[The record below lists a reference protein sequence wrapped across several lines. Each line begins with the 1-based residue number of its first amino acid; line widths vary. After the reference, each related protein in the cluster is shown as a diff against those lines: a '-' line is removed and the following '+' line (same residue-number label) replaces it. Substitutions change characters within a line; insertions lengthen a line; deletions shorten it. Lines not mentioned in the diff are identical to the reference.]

1 MWKDEVQPPSRPS
14 HFSVWH
20 LSLRNSFTSSKQCCV
35 FSFAQMFHSYG
46 RAYHTYNHDL
56 SLSTNTTYTEGFY
69 FIVMLFLYYCMV
81 FNQIVHSLVKE
92 PLHILARRLS
102 LRNAII
108 IGILHLHPLFFQKCV
123 TILKE
128 ILQKVMLYRTF
139 PHFRMQS
146 TASIQG
152 LFETQT
158 LSKYYLH
165 LSRHSMPKQC
175 CIFLKECPTMFKEC
189 ITLFNGP
196 LQKSNATLQLV
207 SKSTTFFL
215 KEYCVD

>member
-139 PHFRMQS
+139 PHFRMQYCIHS
-146 TASIQG
+146 GTFWNSNFIEILPASVEAFYAKAMLNFLEG
-152 LFETQT
+152 
-158 LSKYYLH
+158 
-165 LSRHSMPKQC
+165 MPHH
-175 CIFLKECPTMFKEC
+175 
-189 ITLFNGP
+189 
-196 LQKSNATLQLV
+196 V
-207 SKSTTFFL
+207 
-215 KEYCVD
+215 